1 MNHSLEAVLRAH
13 ALRYPLMEPV
23 DAVKLVYQHTMGG
36 GHLVRDQ
43 EESLKRLQAELAQVT
58 QEETMLAEPLG
69 NGLARMRLA
78 ALPAAGLSPQTAN
91 RLFVLSANDA
101 QGSME
106 ALKEAL
112 KALRAACTDGIFGFD
127 TARLDAYLEGY
138 IRAGCPAPGHS
149 VAYRQAY
156 HPAYRVV
163 RTEYLQAV
171 PVMAAMDQCMAR
183 QGCVR
188 VAIDGRSAAGKSTLG
203 RLLARVY
210 DANLFHMDDYFLRPE
225 QRTEERYAEPGGNVD
240 RERFAQEIL
249 AGLDSGRAFTYRP
262 FDCASGQLGPA
273 VAAEPKPV
281 AVVEGSYSLH
291 PALRGGYD
299 VKVFLDI
306 DPQLQS
312 RRILARNGAQM
323 HRRFMAQWV
332 PLEEAYFSAL
342 SIREACDF
350 ILGPEGE
357 PTAEP

>member
-1 MNHSLEAVLRAH
+1 MNSGLEAVLRAH

-36 GHLVRDQ
+36 GHLVRDEQ
-43 EESLKRLQAELAQVT
+43 ESLRRLQAELAQVP
-58 QEETMLAEPLG
+58 QEEGPLAEPMG
-69 NGLARMRLA
+69 NDLARMRLG

-91 RLFVLSANDA
+91 RLFVLSAREV
-101 QGSME
+101 QGGME
-106 ALKEAL
+106 ALAEAL
-112 KALRAACTDGIFGFD
+112 KALRAACAEGIFGFD

-138 IRAGCPAPGHS
+138 IQAGYPAPSHS
-149 VAYRQAY
+149 EAYRQAY

-163 RTEYLQAV
+163 RTEYLKAA
-171 PVMAAMDQCMAR
+171 PLMAAMDRCMAR
-183 QGCVR
+183 QGRVR

-225 QRTEERYAEPGGNVD
+225 QRTGQRYAEPGGNVD
-240 RERFAQEIL
+240 RERFAAEIL
-249 AGLDSGRAFTYRP
+249 AGLDSGKAFAYRP
-262 FDCASGQLGPA
+262 FDCGSGRLAPA
-273 VAAEPKPV
+273 ITVQPRPV
-281 AVVEGSYSLH
+281 AIVEGSYSLH
-291 PALRGGYD
+291 PALRSGYD

-323 HRRFMAQWV
+323 HRRFMTQWV

-357 PTAEP
+357 PAVEP